1 MYDDDT
7 SVAVLEKPIKSEAV
21 NKGGD
26 HANGNLGLN
35 SASSSEHD
43 ENEHWTPEDRAAH
56 RSQAILHFH
65 KKITANNSKYQGIH
79 PMIALDSHQVNLA
92 NLVQEALQSLP
103 PFIPNH
109 HDTALPR
116 GSISVY
122 EPSGQRLKGKRKPDF
137 VSVTRGPGM
146 RASLSTGLDTAK
158 GLAVAW
164 QVPLVGVHHMQAH
177 SLTPRLVSAL
187 KRDTIAKSAD
197 EDSTKS
203 GYEPMFPYLS
213 LLISGGHTLVVHTA
227 SLTSHTIL
235 ATTID
240 IAVGDCLDK
249 CAREILPSTVLAAST
264 ETMYGRLL
272 EHFVFPS
279 SVPKYAY
286 IPPRCRAEEFA
297 RKPTQWG
304 WALTPPL
311 AVTTSQKSKNKGM
324 QFSFTSV
331 GSTVK
336 CIVED
341 RIKASGMAPDERR
354 ALGRHVMEVV
364 FEHLASRAVT
374 ALQALQKSEET
385 EPEHHTR
392 VRTLVVSGGVASNG
406 FLRHILRSY
415 LDCRGFAHVEL
426 LFPPI
431 ELCTDNAAMIG
442 WAAMEMYEAGWE
454 SELAIQAVRKWSL
467 DANDAE
473 DGAGAGILGLGGW
486 KKNHR
491 LVRL

>member
-1 MYDDDT
+1 MGSDDT
-7 SVAVLEKPIKSEAV
+7 SVAVLEKHNRSEAV
-21 NKGGD
+21 NEGGNY
-26 HANGNLGLN
+26 ANGNLGLD
-35 SASSSEHD
+35 SASSIEHG
-43 ENEHWTPEDRAAH
+43 EKIAESCRAH
-56 RSQAILHFH
+56 RSQAVLHFH
-65 KKITANNSKYQGIH
+65 KKITADNSKYQGIH
-79 PMIALDSHQVNLA
+79 PIIALDSHQVNLA
-92 NLVQEALQSLP
+92 ILVQEALQSLP
-103 PFIPNH
+103 PFVPNNP
-109 HDTALPR
+109 DTAISSK
-116 GSISVY
+116 SISVY
-122 EPSGQRLKGKRKPDF
+122 EPSGQRWKVKQKPDF

-146 RASLSTGLDTAK
+146 RSSLSTGLDTAK

-164 QVPLVGVHHMQAH
+164 QVPLLGVHHMQAH

-187 KRDTIAKSAD
+187 EKDTKAKSAD

-203 GYEPMFPYLS
+203 RYEPTFPYLS
-213 LLISGGHTLVVHTA
+213 LLISGGHTLVVYTT

-249 CAREILPSTVLAAST
+249 CARDILPSTILAASA
-264 ETMYGRLL
+264 EPMYGRLL

-279 SVPKYAY
+279 SATKYAY
-286 IPPRCRAEEFA
+286 IPPRCRTEELA

-311 AVTTSQKSKNKGM
+311 AETGSQRSKNKGM
-324 QFSFTSV
+324 QFSFTST

-336 CIVED
+336 RIVED
-341 RIKASGMAPDERR
+341 RIKEGGMAADERR
-354 ALGRHVMEVV
+354 ALARDVMKLA

-374 ALQALQKSEET
+374 ALQTLQNSEKK
-385 EPEHHTR
+385 EPEPHNR
-392 VRTLVVSGGVASNG
+392 VRALVVSGGVASNR

-415 LDCRGFAHVEL
+415 LDCRGFAHIEL

-467 DANDAE
+467 DANDAQ

-486 KKNHR
+486 KKKNHR